1 MHLTPTVFLDA
12 QIPFDA
18 NLARI
23 LRGMAKKSNKSVP
36 KKNPHPL
43 KQVPQDLRDFL
54 QEKATLYESLAFIP
68 DDPISIPH
76 DFRDSSDVEL
86 AAFLT
91 ATLAWGQRMTI
102 KKNAHEWIARMD
114 HAPRQFLESAS
125 ASEMEATS
133 QGFVHRT
140 FQPRDA
146 LLFMHALQELLM
158 EHGGLEAVFL
168 PDDRALRNGRS
179 VQPHLEVFHDR
190 FFAAAAKRGFEAGR
204 TRKHVA
210 TPARGSATKRMNMFL
225 RWMVRPSGRG
235 VDFGIWKSIEPRQL
249 MVPLDVHTGNVGR
262 KLGLLQ
268 RNANDWRAVEELMAG
283 LRQVDAEDPVR
294 MDFALFGLGAI
305 EGF

>member
-1 MHLTPTVFLDA
+1 MREVSP
-12 QIPFDA
+12 
-18 NLARI
+18 
-23 LRGMAKKSNKSVP
+23 
-36 KKNPHPL
+36 
-43 KQVPQDLRDFL
+43 DLQDFL

-91 ATLAWGQRMTI
+91 ATLAWGQRETI
-102 KKNAHEWIARMD
+102 KKNANEWMARMD

-146 LLFMHALQELLM
+146 LLFMHALQELLI
-158 EHGGLEAVFL
+158 EYQGLEAVFL
-168 PDDRALRNGRS
+168 PDNGTLRNGLS
-179 VQPHLEVFHDR
+179 VQPHLEVFHER

-249 MVPLDVHTGNVGR
+249 MIPLDVHTGNVGR

-268 RNANDWRAVEELMAG
+268 RKANDWRAVEELMAG